1 MIEGSAISIRHVRK
15 SDLIKLIPLMNNLQM
30 RGQYLP
36 SSITSPDLIEKN
48 FDADQMSTDVK
59 ETLLI
64 VDKKDN
70 IIGSLWHF
78 KSVPYFNAREIGYT
92 LYALEQ
98 RGQGIVSEAVR
109 LLSAYLFKSR
119 MINRLEIR
127 MDTNN
132 IASEKVAIKCGY
144 QKEGISRAAN
154 FVNGKNVDMF
164 IYSLLRNEWECA
176 QEKHQASEN
185 NN

>member
-1 MIEGSAISIRHVRK
+1 MIEGSAINIRHVRK
-15 SDLIKLIPLMNNLQM
+15 SDLTKLIPLMNDLQT
-30 RGQYLP
+30 RGQYLS
-36 SSITSPDLIEKN
+36 SSITSPNLIEKN
-48 FDADQMSTDVK
+48 FDADQMSSEAK

-70 IIGSLWHF
+70 IIGALWHF

-98 RGQGIVSEAVR
+98 RGRGIVSESVK

-127 MDTNN
+127 MDTKN

-144 QKEGISRAAN
+144 QKEGVSRGAN

-164 IYSLLRNEWECA
+164 IYSLLRNEWERE
-176 QEKHQASEN
+176 QEKN
-185 NN
+185 